1 MTNRNSISTIS
12 NNQTMSSL
20 EIAKLTGKRHDHVMR
35 DITNILGEL
44 NINAPHFWGTYKTK
58 QGNEYGCY
66 NLPKRETLILVSG
79 YNIQLRAKIIDRWEE
94 LERKELEKKNHDDVR
109 VESKLEYKPMTNAI
123 LEAHEEIKPY
133 HFSNESDLINRI
145 ILGMTASKFRQ
156 HHDIPKSDAIRDY
169 LSTAQLNCIIA
180 LQRANT
186 VYIEDGL
193 DFQER
198 KAKLTDLFNRKHK
211 QKLIDEL
218 HLLEA

>member
-1 MTNRNSISTIS
+1 MGFA
-12 NNQTMSSL
+12 
-20 EIAKLTGKRHDHVMR
+20 IA
-35 DITNILGEL
+35 
-44 NINAPHFWGTYKTK
+44 
-58 QGNEYGCY
+58 
-66 NLPKRETLILVSG
+66 
-79 YNIQLRAKIIDRWEE
+79 
-94 LERKELEKKNHDDVR
+94 
-109 VESKLEYKPMTNAI
+109 
-123 LEAHEEIKPY
+123 EAHEEIKPY

-211 QKLIDEL
+211 QKLIDEI
-218 HLLEA
+218 HLLNA

>member
-1 MTNRNSISTIS
+1 MTNRNSISIIS

-35 DITNILGEL
+35 DITNTLGEL

-66 NLPKRETLILVSG
+66 NLPKRETLILISG
-79 YNIQLRAKIIDRWEE
+79 YNIVLRAKIIDRWEY
-94 LERKELEKKNHDDVR
+94 LEQKELDNKIHR
-109 VESKLEYKPMTNAI
+109 AARSESKLEYKPMTDAI
-123 LEAHEEIKPY
+123 AEAHEEIKPY

-145 ILGMTASKFRQ
+145 TLGMTASKFRK
-156 HHDIPKSDAIRDY
+156 HHDIAKGELIRDY

-186 VYIEDGL
+186 VYIEDGI
-193 DFQER
+193 DFQIR
-198 KAKLTDLFNRKHK
+198 KQKLTDLFNRKHK
-211 QKLIDEL
+211 QKLIDEI